1 MNNKKFH
8 LAGEAALLIVL
19 LINSLGVDFMSKSG
33 FGISTISSVPLIFN
47 IAFPVFSF
55 GTWNYIFQTL
65 LVLTLMI
72 LKRSFCPGYLFSFVF
87 GLGFGK
93 MIDVHNA
100 WLQMLPSTPPLNIL
114 YFVAGFLLVCFGICL
129 ANNCM
134 LPIIPTDIFPRDLSE
149 ILKKNYKKIK
159 TTSDLCCLTTTVV
172 LSLVILHRFYG
183 IGVGTVF
190 CAFLTGKSVSLIQK
204 FIGRHVEFYRLTGNG
219 HMTRVEISKEHKWA
233 GNPAHS
239 YLLFSRHAL

>member
-1 MNNKKFH
+1 MNTKKFH

-19 LINSLGVDFMSKSG
+19 LINSLGVDLMSKSG
-33 FGISTISSVPLIFN
+33 FGISTISSVPLIFST
-47 IAFPVFSF
+47 AFPIFSF

-65 LVLTLMI
+65 LVITLMI
-72 LKRSFCPGYLFSFVF
+72 LKRSFCPGYLFSFVV

-100 WLQMLPSTPPLNIL
+100 WLQVLPNSLPFHTL
-114 YFVAGFLLVCFGICL
+114 YFIVGFLLVCFGICL

-159 TTSDLCCLTTTVV
+159 TSFDLCCLTTTVI
-172 LSLVILHRFYG
+172 LSLTILHRFYG

-190 CAFLTGKSVSLIQK
+190 CAFLTGKTVSVVQK
-204 FIGRHVEFYRLTGNG
+204 FIGKHVDFYRLTGKG
-219 HMTRVEISKEHKWA
+219 HLNFI
-233 GNPAHS
+233 
-239 YLLFSRHAL
+239 